1 MLDEPDT
8 SLHARLATLVGA
20 TYVIT
25 HAPDMA
31 AWLISTTGPDGDVFM
46 AHITVAGQSMQ
57 LLNGGPQFP
66 FTEAVSF
73 VYPCHGQDE
82 LDMFWNALIA
92 DGGEEGNCGWL
103 RDKFGLSWQIIP
115 DNMGELL
122 GNQAA
127 MDAMFAMKKLDIA
140 GLVSAHDSLSGE
152 EN

>member
-1 MLDEPDT
+1 MGTITPCLWFDGRVGEAAEFYTTLFPNSSIERLDT
-8 SLHARLATLVGA
+8 A
-20 TYVIT
+20 
-25 HAPDMA
+25 
-31 AWLISTTGPDGDVFM
+31 GPDGDVFM
-46 AHITVAGQSMQ
+46 AHITVAGESMQ

-73 VYPCHGQDE
+73 VYPCQGQEE

-127 MDAMFAMKKLDIA
+127 MEAMFAMKKIDIA
-140 GLVSAHDSLSGE
+140 GLASARDSLAGE
-152 EN
+152 AN